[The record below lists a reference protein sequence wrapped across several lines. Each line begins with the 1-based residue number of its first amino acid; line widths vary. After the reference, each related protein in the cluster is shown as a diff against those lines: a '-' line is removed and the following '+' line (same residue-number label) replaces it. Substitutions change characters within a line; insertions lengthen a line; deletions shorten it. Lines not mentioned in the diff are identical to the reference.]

1 MTRNLTLQLLETQN
15 ENIKLRRRMLNV
27 NQQAMVSF
35 SLILTTSHLLW
46 HYLHTTFRPTLKTI
60 LPRSMPIFPPLLRVL
75 VAKQ

>member
-46 HYLHTTFRPTLKTI
+46 HY
-60 LPRSMPIFPPLLRVL
+60 
-75 VAKQ
+75 